1 MYSQPNRIKYAFDVT
16 CAGATSEFAIRGP
29 KGKSGKPWDWGVEG
43 VTTALTSACTVA
55 IGTTADP
62 DAYGEEFAVGGTAA
76 EDAASVRNTYLPN
89 AAPLDT
95 SVDVSDFVVGET
107 SGDTKVIMTVV
118 QSSDGAGTFWCI
130 MDWQD

>member
-89 AAPLDT
+89 AAPRLRRPAGGYRYTIASGVMTQEHGTLTGSLPGGVLDST
-95 SVDVSDFVVGET
+95 A
-107 SGDTKVIMTVV
+107 
-118 QSSDGAGTFWCI
+118 Q
-130 MDWQD
+130 